1 MRPPDHWRAHRRR
14 SYGLL
19 WAAIFLVGT
28 VVLAALVVRPF
39 SGGGSND
46 VADRTQESVVAAS
59 TCALDTGCAPPTT
72 PECPSG
78 AECAGDSGLALPS
91 NDFVVASEFPPP
103 QISGQSAVVLEES
116 CSAILYGL
124 RAHERFP
131 PASLTK
137 IITALVAVEQAELSE
152 LVDVRVNSALLVA
165 STSSSVMGLEPG
177 QQLSMRDLLYGLL
190 LPSGNDAAIAIAE
203 YVGGTLPAFVSLMNG
218 KVQGLGLQDTRA
230 ANPHGLDEAG
240 LYTSAYDIA
249 ILGRE
254 LLAQPELAE
263 IVSTETY
270 QPRWDGP
277 PVWNGNQWLYE
288 YPGALGVKTG
298 STVKAG
304 QTLVAAAERDG
315 RTVIVA
321 ILSSGDRD
329 YDATVLLD
337 WAFAS
342 TTSPCFG

>member
-14 SYGLL
+14 SYGLW

-46 VADRTQESVVAAS
+46 VADRTQESVVASS

-249 ILGRE
+249 
-254 LLAQPELAE
+254 ELAE

-337 WAFAS
+337 WAFAR